1 MDKCVQQRCN
11 DLERAISRLELITS
25 HDALVL
31 LRASFSASTMQH
43 TLRSS
48 PCAGRVELTQFD
60 ALLRSA
66 LSKICNISLTD
77 DQWLQASLPVRAGG
91 LGIRRVSS
99 LATPASFASAVGTR
113 NLQDKILNMAPGSY
127 SELDIY
133 QQPRQANYGD
143 MPTFT
148 SPAKQQTWDKPI
160 VKLEPSQLMDRHT
173 DTARLLVASSR
184 HNGDWLHA
192 IPISSCGLRL
202 DDEVVRIA
210 VGLRLGTNICEPHVC
225 ICGSVVDVRGSHALS
240 CKDTS
245 GRLTRHSHLNDIV
258 LRLLTRAEIPATR
271 EPAGLLRSDG
281 KRPDGLTLIPWREG
295 RCLVWD
301 VTVADTTAASYLS
314 STSISAGSVAELAAV
329 RKQSKYADLAQ
340 RYEFVPIAVESHG
353 TYSATATAFL
363 ADLGRRLSA
372 ATSDA
377 KETAHL
383 FQRLS
388 IAIQRFN
395 TVCVIDSFGILSNE

>member
-1 MDKCVQQRCN
+1 M
-11 DLERAISRLELITS
+11 
-25 HDALVL
+25 
-31 LRASFSASTMQH
+31 
-43 TLRSS
+43 
-48 PCAGRVELTQFD
+48 
-60 ALLRSA
+60 
-66 LSKICNISLTD
+66 
-77 DQWLQASLPVRAGG
+77 RAGG

-99 LATPASFASAVGTR
+99 LATPAFIASAVRTH
-113 NLQDKILNMAPGSY
+113 NLQDQILNTAPGSY

-133 QQPRQANYGD
+133 QQSWQANYGD
-143 MPTFT
+143 MPTLT

-160 VKLEPSQLMDRHT
+160 VQQELFQLMEHHT
-173 DTARLLVASSR
+173 DSYDKARLLAASSKYS
-184 HNGDWLHA
+184 GDWLHA

-210 VGLRLGTNICEPHVC
+210 VGLRLGINICEPHVC

-240 CKDTS
+240 CKHTS
-245 GRLTRHSHLNDIV
+245 GHLTRHNHLNDIV
-258 LRLLTRAEIPATR
+258 LHSLTRTKIPATR

-301 VTVADTTAASYLS
+301 VTVADTTAASYLP
-314 STSISAGSVAELAAV
+314 STSISAGSAAELAAV
-329 RKQSKYADLAQ
+329 RKQAKYAELAQ

-353 TYSATATAFL
+353 SYSATATTLL

-383 FQRLS
+383 FLRLS
-388 IAIQRFN
+388 IALQCFN
-395 TVCVIDSFGILSNE
+395 AVCVIDSFEIMSDE